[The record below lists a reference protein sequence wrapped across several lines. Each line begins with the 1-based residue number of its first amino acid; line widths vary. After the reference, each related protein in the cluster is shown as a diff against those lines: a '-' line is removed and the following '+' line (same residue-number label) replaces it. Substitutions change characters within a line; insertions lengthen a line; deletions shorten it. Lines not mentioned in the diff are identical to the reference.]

1 MDLSWVLLKLDSETS
16 PSLLPLRESV
26 GRSQGLQALR
36 QCREGVGL
44 STERGCG
51 DDMEMVVYR
60 SLDRNLVLDRNGVEW
75 VWEWC

>member
-1 MDLSWVLLKLDSETS
+1 M
-16 PSLLPLRESV
+16 
-26 GRSQGLQALR
+26 R

-44 STERGCG
+44 STERWYG

-60 SLDRNLVLDRNGVEW
+60 SQDQNLVLDGNGVEC